1 MMTMPVVT
9 MTPPMEEAHDVSLT
23 ELLPELLKK
32 IAEHLAADEDVLQP
46 RGKHWACPPFIADSA
61 LTAST

>member
-1 MMTMPVVT
+1 
-9 MTPPMEEAHDVSLT
+9 MERWGNRKHDVSLT

-46 RGKHWACPPFIADSA
+46 RHVFNLARTCKVIKEAVKD
-61 LTAST
+61 L